1 MVYCF
6 NDDKS
11 KVSILD
17 AIYPIG
23 SIYMSVNSTSPKQLF
38 GGAHGNK

>member
-1 MVYCF
+1 MAYCF

-23 SIYMSVNSTSPKQLF
+23 SIYMSVKSESPETLF
-38 GGAHGNK
+38 GGAHGNR